1 MKKEMKTT
9 TDISK
14 LIARKILGDTLAP
27 EEEAALQAWLSDER
41 NAATYEEVKRLDLVS
56 AMLRLE
62 REDYGGRM
70 VARPPP
76 GPRRPPPP
84 PVSAP
89 CFRVGR
95 CGSSRGL
102 AVPGCA
108 PVLHGVSRATAHSRR
123 R

>member
-14 LIARKILGDTLAP
+14 LIARKILDDTLAP
-27 EEEAALQAWLSDER
+27 EEEAALQAWLSDGR

-62 REDYGGRM
+62 REDYGCFCA
-70 VARPPP
+70 VLPC
-76 GPRRPPPP
+76 GP
-84 PVSAP
+84 VWQQSWP
-89 CFRVGR
+89 C
-95 CGSSRGL
+95 CSWL
-102 AVPGCA
+102 C
-108 PVLHGVSRATAHSRR
+108 PVLHGVSRATTHSRR